1 MTTGMKWSIRLS
13 LSAVVLLV
21 LLLVG
26 AFAPVYSSEPELV
39 QEEQYC
45 MAEAVYFEARDQDFL
60 GQIAVA
66 IVIRNRM
73 KDKRWPPTACGV
85 VRDGRYWKGNPVR
98 HKCQFSYWCD
108 GKHERPAEKIA
119 SERAMN
125 IAELVLRNRI
135 SVEVLRDATHYHATS
150 VSPAW
155 AKKLEPCLEIGNHKF
170 YTDP

>member
-108 GKHERPAEKIA
+108 G
-119 SERAMN
+119 
-125 IAELVLRNRI
+125 
-135 SVEVLRDATHYHATS
+135 
-150 VSPAW
+150 
-155 AKKLEPCLEIGNHKF
+155 
-170 YTDP
+170 